1 MKLIV
6 GLGNPGK
13 KYQDTRHNIGWQ
25 VLAELAQ
32 RHASGKA
39 RAKFEGEVM
48 EAQFGTEK
56 GYLLCPMTYMNASGR
71 SVRPASD
78 FYKLSP
84 QDILIICDDIS
95 LSVGNMRFRP
105 QGSSGGQNGLKD
117 IIQKLG
123 TEEIPR
129 LRIGVGQ
136 PPPQWSTAD
145 YVLSKFTKS
154 ESTEIQQTVAQATTA
169 VADWVQRGID
179 FCMNQHNRKQNTN
192 SQET

>member
-32 RHASGKA
+32 RHASGKP
-39 RAKFEGEVM
+39 RAKFEGEVI

-56 GYLLCPMTYMNASGR
+56 GLLLCPMTYMNASGR

-78 FYKLSP
+78 FYKLSSD
-84 QDILIICDDIS
+84 DILIICDDIS

-123 TEEIPR
+123 TQEIPR

-136 PPPQWSTAD
+136 PPPQWDTAD

-154 ESTEIQQTVAQATTA
+154 ESTEIQQTVSQATTA
-169 VADWVQRGID
+169 VADWVQRGIE
-179 FCMNQHNRKQNTN
+179 FCMNQYNRKQNTN

>member
-32 RHASGKA
+32 RHATSKPRA
-39 RAKFEGEVM
+39 RFEGEIV

-56 GYLLCPMTYMNASGR
+56 GLLLCPLTYMNASGR

-84 QDILIICDDIS
+84 VDILILCDDIS
-95 LSVGNMRFRP
+95 LPVGTMRFRP

-117 IIQKLG
+117 IIHKLG
-123 TEEIPR
+123 TDKVPR

-136 PPPQWSTAD
+136 PPPQWDTAD

-154 ESTEIQQTVAQATTA
+154 EMPEIEQIVQRAAGA
-169 VADWVQRGID
+169 VADWVQHGID
-179 FCMNQHNRKQNTN
+179 FCMNRYNQKHNTN
-192 SQET
+192 SQDS

>member
-13 KYQDTRHNIGWQ
+13 KFQDTRHNIGWQ

-32 RHASGKA
+32 RHATSKPRA
-39 RAKFEGEVM
+39 RFEGEVV
-48 EAQFGTEK
+48 ETQFVTEK
-56 GYLLCPMTYMNASGR
+56 GLLLCPMTYMNASGR

-84 QDILIICDDIS
+84 RDILVICDDIS
-95 LSVGNMRFRP
+95 LPVGIMRFKP

-117 IIQKLG
+117 IINKLG
-123 TEEIPR
+123 TLEIPR

-136 PPPQWSTAD
+136 PPPQWDTAD

-154 ESTEIQQTVAQATTA
+154 ETPDIKLTVQQAAGA
-169 VADWVQRGID
+169 VADWVQNGID
-179 FCMNQHNRKQNTN
+179 FCMNQYNRKQNTN
-192 SQET
+192 SREI